1 MKRQITAV
9 ITATLI
15 LANLAGCSNQKSTNS
30 TAQPTN
36 ANNTS
41 QTNNS
46 EINSEIS
53 ENNSSD
59 STIPNGEPTFLIGLD
74 GKAILTSEI
83 TRLENTNKTAETLT
97 KEDLWAEVY
106 CDGFAYCKEPL
117 NIGYDSYN
125 NPELFDGYDFLGET
139 SENQNE
145 WKRVYVGDEICG
157 LKVRSAVAHFTVNDW
172 DNYTFPERYFDP
184 RNVEIELDGTVEAEG
199 LLQVNNCSVQYPE
212 TNELVWF
219 YPTSIDL
226 PITPANYLID
236 KEKGYKTSFDR
247 HGVYN
252 TDGFTLT
259 GEFDN
264 INLGYLGDINCD
276 TDGIRTG
283 DIAYARVTLGNIKC
297 VNGSIEA
304 SLENVKLLSDILA
317 HIDDDNNVGYG
328 MGI

>member
-1 MKRQITAV
+1 MKKQITAFF
-9 ITATLI
+9 TAAII
-15 LANLAGCSNQKSTNS
+15 LSNLTGCSTNLDSTGS
-30 TAQPTN
+30 TDPVN
-36 ANNTS
+36 ANNSS
-41 QTNNS
+41 QTGNS
-46 EINSEIS
+46 EIGS
-53 ENNSSD
+53 ENSSND
-59 STIPNGEPTFLIGLD
+59 STPSVPDGEPTFLIGLD
-74 GKAILTSEI
+74 GKPILTSEI
-83 TRLENTNKTAETLT
+83 TWLEMTDKTAETLT
-97 KEDLWAEVY
+97 EEDLWAGVY

-139 SENQNE
+139 SENQNK

-157 LKVRSAVAHFTVNDW
+157 LTVRSAVAHFTVNDW

-184 RNVEIELDGTVEAEG
+184 RNVEIELEGTVEAEG
-199 LLQVNNCSVQYPE
+199 LLQVNNRSVQYPE

-259 GEFDN
+259 GEFDD

-276 TDGIRTG
+276 TDGIETG

-304 SLENVKLLSDILA
+304 SLEKCQATLGYSRA
-317 HIDDDNNVGYG
+317 H
-328 MGI
+328 